1 MKTMIALVL
10 LAMAV
15 GVRGQIAGDGSANT
29 IGMSNGTS
37 MAATG
42 MNSTINGTSMAAT
55 GMNSTSNATAT
66 ADNSGSSL
74 SVYPLI
80 NAQLVVLAP
89 CAGLQI
95 HSHDQTEYATADP
108 SECRMFARA
117 CRSCHPQANM
127 IRHMCMPAGTPALLF
142 PVLSSLNFRLYMLPT
157 DNANPLKMVYVN
169 PTGDAV
175 VANVPPGET
184 LVIPAGLLHYQIN
197 YGCSPS
203 TFIGTFRR
211 PAITE
216 LVLPSL
222 AAMPDV
228 LVYLNLTGIN
238 GTAGNGGSM
247 MANGTAAS
255 MGGSMSATDNTGVL
269 ANVTAAVTNPSL
281 FVVNPVCAQMCA

>member
-10 LAMAV
+10 VAMAV
-15 GVRGQIAGDGSANT
+15 GVRGQTSDGIANT
-29 IGMSNGTS
+29 TGMS
-37 MAATG
+37 ATG
-42 MNSTINGTSMAAT
+42 MNSTSNAIGMGNGTYMAAT

-95 HSHDQTEYATADP
+95 HTHDQTEYATAD
-108 SECRMFARA
+108 
-117 CRSCHPQANM
+117 ANN
-127 IRHMCMPAGTPALLF
+127 
-142 PVLSSLNFRLYMLPT
+142 V
-157 DNANPLKMVYVN
+157 NPLKMVYVN

-175 VANVPPGET
+175 VVNVLPGET

-222 AAMPDV
+222 AVMPDV
-228 LVYLNLTGIN
+228 FVYLNITGIN
-238 GTAGNGGSM
+238 GTAGNSNSM
-247 MANGTAAS
+247 MANGTAGS
-255 MGGSMSATDNTGVL
+255 MGGGMSATDNTGAL
-269 ANVTAAVTNPSL
+269 ANITAAVTNPSL
-281 FVVNPVCAQMCA
+281 FVVNPVCAQTCA